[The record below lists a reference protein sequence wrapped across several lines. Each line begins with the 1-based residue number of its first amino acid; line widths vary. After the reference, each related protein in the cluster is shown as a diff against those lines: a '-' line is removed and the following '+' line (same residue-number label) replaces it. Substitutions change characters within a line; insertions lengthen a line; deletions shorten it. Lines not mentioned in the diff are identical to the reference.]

1 MPGIRVTIGGSV
13 AGLKAALNQAES
25 KVQSFG
31 KKVKGALS
39 GIGLAISGGALAYG
53 FKRMVDD
60 LDNMSKRSR
69 ALGVTVE
76 EMQKLEY
83 VANSTNMGFDQLS
96 SGMAKS
102 MQVVS
107 QALGGDEKA
116 VQKLQRLNVEV
127 DKLAGANAYQIME
140 AIAAGAA
147 QIADPVER
155 VTALMDVMG
164 AKVGKNAQFF
174 TDFFDRIKAI
184 EESGGLISNEDA
196 QAAEQINQSLTE
208 AAKAFRA
215 ILVETGVLK
224 QLAGAMESLAEISR
238 EINSG
243 NYFGKTMQR
252 FAGDAAKR
260 TLEIA
265 ANTLTLGGYGKAKEQ
280 IIEWSNTSDSA
291 AAGYVQSALGTRVEA
306 ALPLKPSESAAK
318 AREDARIAA
327 ETEKRNAAV
336 DAALVD
342 FFGDLDAAVG
352 EVADK
357 VDTTKQ
363 PRSAMRGGADPTFT
377 DALRRIGGDAGGV
390 YRQGDNYARTTAE
403 ATKAMAENL
412 DTMNRNGIN
421 LRG

>member
-1 MPGIRVTIGGSV
+1 MPGIRVTIGGTI
-13 AGLKAALNQAES
+13 AGLKAALKQAES

-31 KKVKGALS
+31 KKVKGFFGGFGGMLA
-39 GIGLAISGGALAYG
+39 GAGLGLG
-53 FKRMVDD
+53 FKKIVDD

-96 SGMAKS
+96 GGMAKA

-107 QALGGDEKA
+107 EAMGGNDKA

-127 DKLAGANAYQIME
+127 GKLNGANAYQIME

-155 VTALMDVMG
+155 VSALMDVLG
-164 AKVGKNAQFF
+164 AKIGKNAQFF
-174 TDFFDRIKAI
+174 TDFFDRVKSI
-184 EESGGLISNEDA
+184 EEAGGIISNEDA

-208 AAKAFRA
+208 AAKAIRA
-215 ILVETGVLK
+215 ILVDTGALAKLAQILDNYAAYFGEDKLRERTGVK
-224 QLAGAMESLAEISR
+224 KSLAGKVVDQFESNAMLYTIGGGWALR
-238 EINSG
+238 P
-243 NYFGKTMQR
+243 TM
-252 FAGDAAKR
+252 
-260 TLEIA
+260 
-265 ANTLTLGGYGKAKEQ
+265 N
-280 IIEWSNTSDSA
+280 
-291 AAGYVQSALGTRVEA
+291 ALGVSLNEGGA
-306 ALPLKPSESAAK
+306 DALPLTPSESAAK

-336 DAALVD
+336 DASLMD

>member
-1 MPGIRVTIGGSV
+1 MAGIKVTIGGSV

-25 KVQSFG
+25 HVQKFG
-31 KKVKGALS
+31 KKVKTFFG
-39 GIGLAISGGALAYG
+39 GIGGMLAGAGLGLG
-53 FKRMVDD
+53 FKKIVDD

-96 SGMAKS
+96 SGMAKA
-102 MQVVS
+102 MQAVS
-107 QALGGDEKA
+107 EAMNGNDKA
-116 VQKLQRLNVEV
+116 AAKLERLNVSVE
-127 DKLAGANAYQIME
+127 KLKGANAYQIME

-147 QIADPVER
+147 QISDPVER
-155 VTALMDVMG
+155 VTALMDVLG
-164 AKVGKNAQFF
+164 AKIGKNAQFF
-174 TDFFDRIKAI
+174 TDFFDRVKAI
-184 EESGGLISNEDA
+184 EEAGGIISNEDA

-208 AAKAFRA
+208 AAKAIRA
-215 ILVETGVLK
+215 IIVDTGALAKLAQILDNYAAYFGEDKLRERTGVK
-224 QLAGAMESLAEISR
+224 KSLAGKVIDQFESNPLLYTIGGGWALR
-238 EINSG
+238 P
-243 NYFGKTMQR
+243 TM
-252 FAGDAAKR
+252 
-260 TLEIA
+260 
-265 ANTLTLGGYGKAKEQ
+265 N
-280 IIEWSNTSDSA
+280 
-291 AAGYVQSALGTRVEA
+291 ALGVSLNEGGA
-306 ALPLKPSESAAK
+306 EALPLTRSESAAK

-336 DAALVD
+336 DAALTD

-357 VDTTKQ
+357 VDATKQ
-363 PRSAMRGGADPTFT
+363 PRSAMRGGSDPTFT

-403 ATKAMAENL
+403 ATKAMAENI
-412 DTMNRNGIN
+412 DAMNRNGIN